1 MGLRDR
7 RGEKEERLTYMSFAS
22 VTSTSNVSYGSLSQN
37 DVKDNSIAFEE
48 CSIESK
54 LRNKNLG
61 NSILDDRS
69 ISVIANTTNAL
80 LGVSIFA
87 MPWGFQQ
94 SGIIGGS
101 IITVFVAYI
110 AFETVKILLLA
121 QKLLYHKYKEVKSYP
136 EIASLSLSGGYIT
149 SGWYWES
156 LVRAAT
162 VISCLGGCV
171 GYLIFLGE
179 ITSQLFSLNLT
190 YSVIAAAFP
199 LTLLSWIR
207 SFRDMTI
214 FTIIGV
220 VAIILSVA
228 AILYDGYNS
237 PNIGEYAPLI
247 VTKTSFN
254 FLGPATFLFTI
265 HYCVLSMGAE
275 NMSNDTGN
283 EECYDKDIEDDT
295 KSSPTKL
302 ILDTLKT
309 LPRNADASMLTP
321 LAISYA
327 ISSIL
332 IIIIGISGLYF
343 FGAVEYVRDDKGDI
357 MPGCENKVCQNII
370 LNLHNGILKNLVG
383 SALIVAIILGYV
395 LILAPA
401 REHIELMIEKFFN
414 LGEQSQ
420 LSQLLMKNVI
430 RTLLVLLT
438 AIVAI
443 LAPYFGSVL
452 GAVGGL
458 TDALQSF
465 ILPPLI
471 GIKLFQNLLTL
482 RQKAIYYGIL
492 LFGTFTIFNTSIQI
506 VNSAFASN

>member
-1 MGLRDR
+1 
-7 RGEKEERLTYMSFAS
+7 MSF
-22 VTSTSNVSYGSLSQN
+22 TSSNTPSYSNATNTYGSLTN
-37 DVKDNSIAFEE
+37 DDEHDDEYSINVIDNNSYEYDNDGNKKLQSIIINDE
-48 CSIESK
+48 
-54 LRNKNLG
+54 N
-61 NSILDDRS
+61 RS

-87 MPWGFQQ
+87 TPWGFQQ

-101 IITVFVAYI
+101 IITVFIAYI

-121 QKLLYHKYKEVKSYP
+121 QRLLFLKYKEVKSYP
-136 EIASLSLSGGYIT
+136 EITTLSLGGGYT
-149 SGWYWES
+149 SNGWYWGS
-156 LVRAAT
+156 LVQAAT

-190 YSVIAAAFP
+190 HAVIAASFP

-220 VAIILSVA
+220 IAIVLSVG
-228 AILYDGYNS
+228 AILYDGFNK
-237 PNIGEYAPLI
+237 PTIGEYAPMI
-247 VTKTSFN
+247 VTQTSFN
-254 FLGPATFLFTI
+254 YLGPATFLFTI

-275 NMSNDTGN
+275 NMSNDAVTEDLSGITST
-283 EECYDKDIEDDT
+283 EGEDDDTT

-309 LPRNADASMLTP
+309 TPRNADASMLTP
-321 LAISYA
+321 LAVSYA
-327 ISSIL
+327 ISSLL
-332 IIIIGISGLYF
+332 IIIVGIAGLYL
-343 FGAVEYVRDDKGDI
+343 FGAVEYVRDSNGNI

-370 LNLHNGILKNLVG
+370 LNLDNGLLKNLVG
-383 SALIVAIILGYV
+383 SLLIVAIILGYV

-401 REHIELMIEKFFN
+401 REHIELIIENFFN
-414 LGEQSQ
+414 ISEQSK
-420 LSQLLMKNVI
+420 LSQLLMKNTI
-430 RTLLVLLT
+430 RTLLVLIT
-438 AIVAI
+438 ALIAI

-465 ILPPLI
+465 VLPPLI
-471 GIKLFQNLLTL
+471 GIKLFQNVLTL
-482 RQKAIYYGIL
+482 RQKILFYGIL
-492 LFGTFTIFNTSIQI
+492 VFGVFTIFNTVLQI
-506 VNSAFASN
+506 ITSAMSSN